1 MNARLPAAVLARA
14 DLPMLRLVHIH
25 RMEPAFDCVSLVDAY
40 QRRCALFRHD
50 GGFIAV
56 CDDPLSVDLQRWVAL
71 RAGTHVEWYQVVP
84 LDLTDWLN
92 KQGEVSS
99 ALQRFQKQT
108 RANVGSAQLH
118 ELPWAA

>member
-1 MNARLPAAVLARA
+1 MNARLPAGVLARA
-14 DLPMLRLVHIH
+14 DFPMLRLVHIH

-40 QRRCALFRHD
+40 RRRCALFRHA
-50 GGFIAV
+50 GRFIAV
-56 CDDPLSVDLQRWVAL
+56 CDEPRSVDLRRWVAL
-71 RAGTHVEWYQVVP
+71 RAGAYVEWYLVAP

-99 ALQRFQKQT
+99 ALQRFLKQA
-108 RANVGSAQLH
+108 RANVGSVQLR